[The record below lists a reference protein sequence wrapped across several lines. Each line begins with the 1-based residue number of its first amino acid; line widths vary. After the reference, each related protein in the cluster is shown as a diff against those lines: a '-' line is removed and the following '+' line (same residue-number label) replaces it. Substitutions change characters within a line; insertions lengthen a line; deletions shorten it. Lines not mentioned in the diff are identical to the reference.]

1 MISKSKFELA
11 NNNME
16 ILPTSTSAFPYVC
29 YLDEMGP
36 LANQHFSWHWHSAFE
51 IDYVAEGEAQIR
63 SAGQTLHL
71 KKGDAVF
78 INSNVMHDIHAWN
91 SVQGCTLY
99 AHIFDMQF
107 LSGTYHSIF
116 ETKYLMPIL
125 KCPDLQLHLIHAD
138 NYRHLR
144 MLEQIARLA
153 ILAEEEPFGYEF
165 EIRSE
170 LCRFWCLLFED
181 TAALRANQTV
191 HNGADEERL
200 KLMLDYIHT
209 NYKQKITL
217 AEIAASANISSRE
230 CTRCFQRCIG
240 ISPVNYLISCRVR
253 TAAQMLL
260 TTNLS
265 ITTISEDCGFSSAS
279 YFGKLFHDWM
289 GCTPREYRKQQKN
302 LL

>member
-91 SVQGCTLY
+91 HMQDCTLY
-99 AHIFDMQF
+99 SHIFDMQF

-153 ILAEEEPFGYEF
+153 ILAEEE
-165 EIRSE
+165 
-170 LCRFWCLLFED
+170 
-181 TAALRANQTV
+181 
-191 HNGADEERL
+191 RL

-217 AEIAASANISSRE
+217 AEIAASANISARE

-260 TTNLS
+260 TTNRS